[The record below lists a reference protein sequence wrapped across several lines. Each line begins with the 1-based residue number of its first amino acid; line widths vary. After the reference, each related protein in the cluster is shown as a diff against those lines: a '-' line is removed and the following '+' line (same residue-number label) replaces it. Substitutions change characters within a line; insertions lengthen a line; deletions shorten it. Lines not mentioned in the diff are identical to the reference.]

1 MREGDAMRE
10 AETKTLVRGIVESTP
25 GMPIAVIGLSLAL
38 YASES
43 ARMSSFQSVQSG
55 SLATAVPSIVA
66 IAVLGAIVL
75 AYRARPMF
83 RLHRHMAAGLVVAG
97 LLAASVLF
105 VTGMATIPQFEALMF
120 LTRCVRRTCE
130 LLLMLCW
137 AEVLIPLGARK
148 TAVAFALA
156 LLSLGCLNALSTLFK
171 EGSMYTLLALVP
183 LLSIACL
190 YWFKDRTRS
199 IDYYRPDDDADPRAQ
214 FAIDRSLMSGSVSRA
229 SMTLVFLLPLACYSF
244 VFGNV
249 HFSWVPNQDGS
260 ITSLSIQL
268 AAAAGTVLAGLLL
281 LVLVARFWGRR
292 RLELYNLFMLPLLVL
307 TLYLT
312 DLLGGSLSFL
322 YVAQL
327 NVVQKLVL
335 FLMWVMPFLVP
346 SERSPMA
353 VWGCALAL
361 YQTGKALSTA
371 TSGISDTE
379 LYTIAAIGVVMA
391 LIVANIV
398 GIMLDRGG
406 QYAPDPGVSQPGE
419 IPQDDPPK
427 PPDAD
432 LYDDLARQYRL
443 TRREK
448 EILRLLAEGMTAGAI
463 AETLVVSTSTAKSH
477 MRNIYAKLDVHTQS
491 ELVLLVHRRQG

>member
-1 MREGDAMRE
+1 
-10 AETKTLVRGIVESTP
+10 
-25 GMPIAVIGLSLAL
+25 
-38 YASES
+38 
-43 ARMSSFQSVQSG
+43 MSC
-55 SLATAVPSIVA
+55 T
-66 IAVLGAIVL
+66 
-75 AYRARPMF
+75 
-83 RLHRHMAAGLVVAG
+83 
-97 LLAASVLF
+97 
-105 VTGMATIPQFEALMF
+105 
-120 LTRCVRRTCE
+120 TCSCC
-130 LLLMLCW
+130 LC
-137 AEVLIPLGARK
+137 
-148 TAVAFALA
+148 
-156 LLSLGCLNALSTLFK
+156 SC
-171 EGSMYTLLALVP
+171 
-183 LLSIACL
+183 
-190 YWFKDRTRS
+190 
-199 IDYYRPDDDADPRAQ
+199 
-214 FAIDRSLMSGSVSRA
+214 
-229 SMTLVFLLPLACYSF
+229 
-244 VFGNV
+244 
-249 HFSWVPNQDGS
+249 
-260 ITSLSIQL
+260 
-268 AAAAGTVLAGLLL
+268 
-281 LVLVARFWGRR
+281 
-292 RLELYNLFMLPLLVL
+292 
-307 TLYLT
+307 LT

-322 YVAQL
+322 YVAPL

-406 QYAPDPGVSQPGE
+406 RYAPDPGVSQSGE
-419 IPQDDPPK
+419 TPQDDPPK